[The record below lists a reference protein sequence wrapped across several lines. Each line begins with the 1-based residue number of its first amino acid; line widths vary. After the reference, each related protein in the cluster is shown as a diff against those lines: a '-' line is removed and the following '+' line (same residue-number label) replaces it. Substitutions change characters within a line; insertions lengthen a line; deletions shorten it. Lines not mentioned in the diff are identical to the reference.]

1 MSSEKQKGAR
11 VREEEKL
18 YEPIKNELESIFER
32 YVEKDKKQTVQ
43 PLPSLSPEKKNV
55 YLEITYKKISD
66 ILKRILDDDA
76 LYIQRVEGFFPDI
89 MGFVRKEPSSPKEL
103 ITVEVKSIPI
113 KIKHI
118 ERAKT
123 YQDVFNATYGLLV
136 SSKGIPE
143 EIRRFVSKRPRMRGN
158 LIIAEWHDIGMLQTH
173 PALKPF
179 IGLLR
184 IHPDFEPYI
193 PEPFKQF
200 AKPL

>member
-11 VREEEKL
+11 VQEEEKL
-18 YEPIKNELESIFER
+18 YEPIKNELERIFGR
-32 YVEKDKKQTVQ
+32 YMEKDKKQTYQ
-43 PLPSLSPEKKNV
+43 REPPPPPEKRNV
-55 YLEITYKKISD
+55 YLEITHKKISD

-76 LYIQRVEGFFPDI
+76 LYIQKVEGFYPDI

-143 EIRRFVSKRPRMRGN
+143 EIRRFVLNRPTIRGN
-158 LIIAEWHDIGMLQTH
+158 LIIAEWCGFGMYPTVMH
-173 PALKPF
+173 TGIF
-179 IGLLR
+179 R
-184 IHPDFEPYI
+184 IHPDFKPYI

>member
-1 MSSEKQKGAR
+1 MSSEKQKSAR
-11 VREEEKL
+11 VQEEEKL
-18 YEPIKNELESIFER
+18 YEPIKNELERIFGS
-32 YVEKDKKQTVQ
+32 YVEKDKKQTYQ
-43 PLPSLSPEKKNV
+43 GEPLPSPEKRDV
-55 YLEITYKKISD
+55 YLEITHKKISD
-66 ILKRILDDDA
+66 ILKRILDDEA
-76 LYIQRVEGFFPDI
+76 LYIQKVEGFFPDI

-103 ITVEVKSIPI
+103 ITVEVKPIPI

-143 EIRRFVSKRPRMRGN
+143 EIRRFVLKRPKIRGN
-158 LIIAEWHDIGMLQTH
+158 LIIAEWRIFSSYGIKIPQSG
-173 PALKPF
+173 KF
-179 IGLLR
+179 R
-184 IHPDFEPYI
+184 IHPDFKPYI

>member
-11 VREEEKL
+11 VQEEEKL
-18 YEPIKNELESIFER
+18 YEPIKNELENIFGR
-32 YVEKDKKQTVQ
+32 YVKKDKKQTYQ
-43 PLPSLSPEKKNV
+43 REPPPSPEKRDV
-55 YLEITYKKISD
+55 YLEITHKKISD
-66 ILKRILDDDA
+66 ILKRELDDDA
-76 LYIQRVEGFFPDI
+76 LYIQKVEGFFPDI

-123 YQDVFNATYGLLV
+123 YQYVFNATYGLIV

-143 EIRRFVSKRPRMRGN
+143 EIRRFVSSRPTIRGN
-158 LIIAEWHDIGMLQTH
+158 LIIAEWYYQGI
-173 PALKPF
+173 F
-179 IGLLR
+179 R
-184 IHPDFEPYI
+184 IHPDFKPHI

>member
-1 MSSEKQKGAR
+1 MSSEKTKSKRKQ
-11 VREEEKL
+11 EEEKL
-18 YEPIKNELESIFER
+18 YEPIKSQLERIFAQ
-32 YVEKDKKQTVQ
+32 YVRKDKKQIYQREPT
-43 PLPSLSPEKKNV
+43 PSPEKRDV
-55 YLEITYKKISD
+55 YLEITHKHISD
-66 ILKRILDDDA
+66 ILKRQFDDEA
-76 LYIQRVEGFFPDI
+76 LYIMKVEGFYPDI

-143 EIRRFVSKRPRMRGN
+143 EIRRFVLNRPTIRGN
-158 LIIAEWHDIGMLQTH
+158 LIVAEWYLSGI
-173 PALKPF
+173 F
-179 IGLLR
+179 R
-184 IHPDFEPYI
+184 IHPDFKPYI